1 MVAGFDAWPASPLW
15 DYATAL
21 YATPGVAEAC
31 LALQDRRGAD
41 VNLLLLACWLG
52 ATGREP
58 RAERLAEARARAEAW
73 QRELVRP
80 LRQARRRLK
89 AELAGLPEA
98 LREPLAAARADLTRA
113 ELALERGELLFLEEA
128 TGADTGDAGRNA
140 PVLAIRILRHLVAFD
155 SDDEA
160 EIGTLVA
167 AAFPGRGNADAVSV
181 TPAVSGRTRDET
193 GKYTDQSGPGHGSS
207 TVLS

>member
-1 MVAGFDAWPASPLW
+1 MPAGGDPWPASPLW

-21 YATPGVAEAC
+21 YAAPGVAEAC

-58 RAERLAEARARAEAW
+58 GAARLAEARTRAEAW

-89 AELAGLPEA
+89 AELAMMPEP
-98 LREPLAAARADLTRA
+98 LREPLAAARADLA
-113 ELALERGELLFLEEA
+113 AVELALERGELLLLEEA
-128 TGADTGDAGRNA
+128 TGTDAGGAGRDA
-140 PVLAIRILRHLVAFD
+140 PTLAIRMLRHLVALGP
-155 SDDEA
+155 DDEA
-160 EIGTLVA
+160 EVGTLVA
-167 AAFPGRGNADAVSV
+167 AAFPGRASGDAL
-181 TPAVSGRTRDET
+181 PAGPVAGRLTQEEI
-193 GKYTDQSGPGHGSS
+193 GK
-207 TVLS
+207 